1 MYGAVS
7 PAAALWAS
15 APVMQSGATTIDNR
29 TYFSVTQQAGE
40 NGEALAQRVVQIMT
54 QDYVDVNGMKR

>member
-1 MYGAVS
+1 
-7 PAAALWAS
+7 
-15 APVMQSGATTIDNR
+15 MQSGATTIDNR